1 MARDLAAILFSPSSR
16 FWIAYLLFAVVVALG
31 VCYWR
36 AGSIHAACRLV
47 FRRDIFLHRSAINDY
62 ILGPANLITLTILF
76 HATGL
81 VGLTAVAKELF
92 QIIFGPGPG
101 WHVGASESVLFSLAL
116 FIAYD
121 GANFYQHWIQHK
133 VPLLWELH
141 KVHHSAEVMTPI
153 TAIRAHPL
161 AELFSALF
169 ISLVVGTMNGT
180 FLYLH
185 AGHAALYTLLGTN
198 IFFFLYY
205 SVGLSH
211 LQHSHVWLTFP
222 PLFRGIFVSPAMH
235 MIHHSRDPRHYNK
248 NLGFMLTIWD
258 RMAGTLHIPD
268 DNEQEG
274 LQIGIAEAE
283 QHEMKTVYQLCT
295 TPLKRIASIIGAS

>member
-16 FWIAYLLFAVVVALG
+16 FWIAYLLFAYAVALG
-31 VCYWR
+31 VYYWR
-36 AGSIHAACRLV
+36 SSSVRAAYRFV

-62 ILGPANLITLTILF
+62 ILGAFNLIALTFLSNVVGIVAFSAATKQLL
-76 HATGL
+76 HA
-81 VGLTAVAKELF
+81 
-92 QIIFGPGPG
+92 IFGSSPG
-101 WHVGASESVLFSLAL
+101 WHVGASESILYSLAV

-121 GANFYQHWIQHK
+121 GANFCQHWIQHK

-153 TAIRAHPL
+153 TAVRVHPL
-161 AELFSALF
+161 SELFAALLVG
-169 ISLVVGTMNGT
+169 LVVGTVNGT
-180 FLYLH
+180 FLYLYS
-185 AGHAALYTLLGTN
+185 GHAALYAIFGTN

-222 PLFRGIFVSPAMH
+222 LLFRGIFVSPAMH

-248 NLGFMLTIWD
+248 NLGFMLAIWD
-258 RMAGTLHIPD
+258 RMAGTLHVPD

-283 QHEMKTVYQLCT
+283 QDEMNTVYQLCT
-295 TPLKRIASIIGAS
+295 TPLKRIASIIRAS